1 MEKIVELFSR
11 DLKRQVS
18 ASLAV
23 LPDFPTN
30 IVKNFAEDEDIEIAR
45 PVLRNAVSLT
55 ETISCVSPSAARRPT

>member
-1 MEKIVELFSR
+1 MERIVELFSR

-30 IVKNFAEDEDIEIAR
+30 IVKNFAEDGDIERGGRRIE
-45 PVLRNAVSLT
+45 VSAVI
-55 ETISCVSPSAARRPT
+55 EAIR